1 MGRLSAAGSNEK
13 SVEEMSL
20 SRQTMDLKVLGNAF
34 FWIYLTLIERALFLI
49 F

>member
-20 SRQTMDLKVLGNAF
+20 SRQTIDLKVLVN
-34 FWIYLTLIERALFLI
+34 ALFWVCI
-49 F
+49 S

>member
-1 MGRLSAAGSNEK
+1 MCGLSVAGLNEDIL
-13 SVEEMSL
+13 VAMSL